1 MGKPLTFKVT
11 RNGEL
16 LSVEKFEQETIK
28 IGRLSS
34 AHLRLNDEKVSR
46 IHAVVEVSDG
56 GEVSVIDMGSTEGTF
71 VNGEKINKAVLR
83 PGDEVRVGDT
93 CLVFVEEESEDLIK
107 ALKEDSK
114 LSDVLEAPVTTP
126 ASESISAI
134 GTFVESAFTDEKPR
148 LETEELE
155 PTKIEP
161 TKRGPTKREPPKR
174 EPPKR
179 DPTKQ
184 EPTKPVAAPVVV
196 PPPIVSRK
204 PIVTYQRRVA
214 LPPPREL
221 GELNDDP
228 AVTPENWALEVR
240 QLWGD
245 NVIELRYF
253 QNDKKQILVGES
265 DDVDFFIP
273 ADLLPA
279 NAFPI
284 ARVVQNDIV
293 LAFNDKAT
301 GTVVENNGTSTTLQD
316 MVSGPKAGRD
326 PTFSQCYNITLPRQ
340 AVATVNFGKVGFRF
354 RYVSKPAGF
363 ISKLSDRIDYTF
375 LNSILLL
382 LFMYSGMI
390 ATIQLRP
397 KAIEGSEEELFKVPD
412 RYVQFILTRPK
423 PEQKDL
429 AFLEKLKADISEK
442 AGIAPRAPGAEGA
455 AGKKNMPEL
464 GRRMAIK
471 AIKIDDKE
479 LVGNKG
485 LLGVLSGSGQYGVS
499 TVMGGSGL
507 GGELDGAIG
516 NLTGSVVGDSGGM
529 GGLGLKGTGT
539 GGGGAP
545 GSTTIGV
552 GSLGTY
558 GRGGNQVGYGTAV
571 AKLKGRGESNISI
584 SVGNPI
590 IMGSLSME
598 IIRQVIQSH
607 RDQIKYC
614 YSQELT
620 RNPNLAGKV
629 SVKFTISPKGFV
641 TQAAVSESS
650 LNNAIVEQCI
660 IQKIHTWKFPEPKGG
675 GIVIVN
681 YPFILRSQ

>member
-11 RNGEL
+11 RNGEV
-16 LSVEKFEQETIK
+16 LSIEKFEQETIK

-34 AHLRLNDEKVSR
+34 AHLRLDDEKVSR
-46 IHAVVEVSDG
+46 IHAVVEVSDS

-71 VNGEKINKAVLR
+71 VNGEKINKAVLG
-83 PGDEVRVGDT
+83 PGDELRVGDT
-93 CLVFVEEESEDLIK
+93 CLVLVEEDSEDLIK

-114 LSDVLEAPVTTP
+114 ATAVSEAPAVTP
-126 ASESISAI
+126 AAESISAI
-134 GTFVESAFTDEKPR
+134 GTFVESAFTDEK
-148 LETEELE
+148 TH
-155 PTKIEP
+155 
-161 TKRGPTKREPPKR
+161 
-174 EPPKR
+174 
-179 DPTKQ
+179 Q
-184 EPTKPVAAPVVV
+184 EPTKTVAAPVVA
-196 PPPIVSRK
+196 PPPIAKRN
-204 PIVTYQRRVA
+204 PIITQQRRVA

-228 AVTPENWALEVR
+228 TVTPENWALEVR
-240 QLWGD
+240 KLWGN

-253 QNDKKQILVGES
+253 QNDTKQILVGEGTN
-265 DDVDFFIP
+265 VDFYIP

-279 NAFPI
+279 SVFPI
-284 ARVVQNDIV
+284 ARMVENDIV

-301 GTVVENNGTSTTLQD
+301 GTVVESNGTSTTLQD
-316 MVSGPKAGRD
+316 LASGSKSGRD
-326 PTFSQCYNITLPRQ
+326 PTFTQCYNITLPRQ
-340 AVATVNFGKVGFRF
+340 AVATVNFGQVGFRF

-397 KAIEGSEEELFKVPD
+397 KAIEGSEEELYKVPD

-423 PEQKDL
+423 PEQQDL
-429 AFLEKLKADISEK
+429 AFLEKLKADISAK
-442 AGIAPRAPGAEGA
+442 AGIAPRAAGAEGA
-455 AGKKNMPEL
+455 MGKKNMPEL
-464 GRRMAIK
+464 GRRSAIK

-479 LVGNKG
+479 LVGNRG
-485 LLGVLSGSGQYGVS
+485 LLGVLSGSGPSGIS

-516 NLTGSVVGDSGGM
+516 NLTGNVIGDSGGM

-558 GRGGNQVGYGTAV
+558 GRGGNQAGYGTAV
-571 AKLKGRGESNISI
+571 AKLRGHGESNINI

-641 TQAAVSESS
+641 TQAAVSETT
-650 LNNAIVEQCI
+650 LNNAIVEQCV

-681 YPFILRSQ
+681 YPFILRSS